1 MQKKVISPPS
11 FRILFHGGA
20 GVITNSDPER
30 TLLYKEAL
38 RSHVMAIGHW
48 LTDTSSQQQ
57 LTALDVVEFVVKR
70 LEDDIL
76 FNAGQG
82 SVYTKEAGHELEASI
97 MCGRSGRCGAV
108 SLVKHTKNPVSLA
121 RLILEHPY
129 HNYLAGDGAEAL
141 GRERGL
147 EQVEESYYDSPF
159 RYEQLLQAHRLSKT
173 QSGSTNDA
181 GVVLL
186 DHHSDPNPLQPD
198 PSQSNGNNSN
208 CSNNNNREKLSDR
221 TGTVGCVCMW
231 NGDIAAATSTGG
243 MTNKLPG
250 RIGDSPIIGAGTY
263 ANNETCAVSCTG
275 VGEEFMRHVVA
286 YDVAARIAYRHDS
299 LRAALR
305 GSLFDRSLPADCGG
319 AIAVTA
325 QGEVAMEFNTVGM
338 YRGMLTSEGE
348 GSIAIWQEE
357 ETFPVPSPCASST

>member
-1 MQKKVISPPS
+1 MQKVISPPS

-20 GVITNSDPER
+20 GVITNTDPER
-30 TLLYKEAL
+30 TLVYKEAL
-38 RSHVMAIGHW
+38 RSHVVAIGHW
-48 LTDTSSQQQ
+48 LADSSSEQ

-70 LEDDIL
+70 LEDDVL
-76 FNAGQG
+76 FNAGRG

-97 MCGRSGRCGAV
+97 MCGRTGRCGAV

-129 HNYLAGDGAEAL
+129 HNYLAGEGAEAL

-147 EQVEESYYDSPF
+147 EQVEEGYYDSPF
-159 RYEQLLQAHRLSKT
+159 RYEQLLQAHRLSKPL
-173 QSGSTNDA
+173 SRSNKDA
-181 GVVLL
+181 GVVFL
-186 DHHSDPNPLQPD
+186 DHHSGPNPLQPD
-198 PSQSNGNNSN
+198 PNQSNDNN
-208 CSNNNNREKLSDR
+208 KLSDR

-263 ANNETCAVSCTG
+263 ANNDTCAVSCTG

-286 YDVAARIAYRHDS
+286 YDVAARMAYCNDT
-299 LRAALR
+299 LRVALR
-305 GSLFDRSLPADCGG
+305 GSLFERSLPADCGG

-357 ETFPVPSPCASST
+357 ETFPVDVPSTGGNST